1 MRKVFP
7 YQEDMELELLG
18 MMILKEGEIVPQ
30 VAAILEAEDFAS
42 YEHQLIFTAIVDLYN
57 KGTPPN
63 MPTIADWL
71 KRKNYIFKGENDT
84 VSPYDKVRVETIMTL
99 GQAAFTTAYAETY
112 ALKLKEASNRDKLYR
127 LGKEIQDS
135 ALDLTKDFGK
145 LVTRSEKE
153 FREITGKT
161 KAKVLVT
168 ANSYFANKVV
178 KEIKRNREYAERKT
192 GFKNIDGAQI
202 FTPGLYVIGATPA
215 AGKTTFCWQMLK
227 QIAENGEFCIY
238 CSYEMSSLE
247 LFTKTLSRE
256 LFKRNRSTKITSA
269 DIRRGRYTEELES
282 VIIEYASKEERKD
295 INLLE
300 LRDENIDELIRMLR
314 PYCKGKGLS
323 PVVCVDYLQIV
334 PPSRERETEKAKIDD
349 IVHKLK
355 TFQRETNTTFIVVSS
370 FNRQNYYQQ
379 VSFESFKESGNI
391 EYTADV
397 VWALQ
402 LNIVNELK
410 IGSTISET
418 RKTIEEAKRE
428 QPRQIQL
435 KCLKNRQGQN
445 YDCYFKYYSAHDYFE
460 VSEERE

>member
-1 MRKVFP
+1 MRQVYP

-30 VAAILEAEDFAS
+30 VAAILEEEDFSS
-42 YEHQLIFTAIVDLYN
+42 YEHQLIFRAIVELYN
-57 KGTPPN
+57 EGTPPN

-99 GQAAFTTAYAETY
+99 GQAAFTTAYAESY
-112 ALKLKEASNRDKLYR
+112 AWKLKEASNRDKLYR
-127 LGKEIQDS
+127 LGMNLQKKS
-135 ALDLTKDFGK
+135 LDLTKD
-145 LVTRSEKE
+145 LIELLTSTEKE
-153 FREITGKT
+153 FREISEKT
-161 KAKVLVT
+161 KQKKLVT
-168 ANSYFANKVV
+168 ANSYFSNKVL
-178 KEIKRNREYAERKT
+178 KELNKSRKYANRKT
-192 GFKNIDGAQI
+192 GFKNIDSAQI

-215 AGKTTFCWQMLK
+215 AGKTTFCWQLLK
-227 QIAENGEFCIY
+227 QIADNGEFCIY

-256 LFKRNRSTKITSA
+256 LFKRNRRTQMTSA
-269 DIRRGRYTEELES
+269 EIRRGSYTEELES
-282 VIIEYASKEERKD
+282 LIIEYASLQNRKD

-300 LRDENIDELIRMLR
+300 LRDENIDELLRMLR
-314 PYCKGKGLS
+314 PYCKGQS

-334 PPSRERETEKAKIDD
+334 PPSVEMQTDKARIDD

-355 TFQRETNTTFIVVSS
+355 TFQRETNTTFIVISS
-370 FNRQNYYQQ
+370 FNRMNYYQQ

-402 LNIVNELK
+402 LNVTNDIK
-410 IGSTISET
+410 IGATISET
-418 RKTIEEAKRE
+418 RQKVEEAKRH
-428 QPRQIQL
+428 QPRNIQL

-445 YDCYFKYYSAHDYFE
+445 YDCFFHYYSAHDFFE
-460 VSEERE
+460 ESEEE